1 MVSGS
6 DHYRIYGYSM
16 STQVTL
22 RFAPSPT
29 GMLHVGNAR
38 VALINWLFARSQG
51 GQFILRYD
59 DTDTERSKVEYAQAI
74 ACDLAWLGVTWD
86 RDARQSDRLVQYE
99 QAATLLRQAGRLYAC
114 YETPE
119 ELDTKRKLQ
128 LARHKPPVYDRSAL
142 KLTAEDKAK
151 LEAEGRRPH
160 WRFLLEHE
168 DVHWDDLVRGD
179 SHAHAA
185 SLSDPVLIRADGS
198 FLYTLPSVVDDIDM
212 GVTHVVRGEDHV
224 TNTAP
229 QIQLFKAL
237 NATPPTFAHLAL
249 LTGADGQGL
258 SKRLGSA
265 SLADMRVDGIEPL
278 ALASLLSRMGTSQA
292 VELAADMA
300 ELAAEFT
307 FERISRA
314 SPRFD
319 PRELDHLNSRRLHGL
334 AWADVA
340 DRLGAAGIV
349 GATEAF
355 WEAVKGNLTRLEQ
368 AKDWWD
374 VVSGPCATVIEDAG
388 FAAQALAVLPAE
400 PWDVNTWGQ
409 WTNAVKEATGAK
421 GKALFHPLRLALT
434 GRENGPELKNLLP
447 LIGRTKAAA
456 RLGGQVA

>member
-1 MVSGS
+1 
-6 DHYRIYGYSM
+6 M
-16 STQVTL
+16 STPPVTL

-51 GQFILRYD
+51 GRFILRYD
-59 DTDTERSKVEYAQAI
+59 DTDTERSKPEYAQAI
-74 ACDLAWLGVTWD
+74 ARDLTWLGATWD
-86 RDARQSDRLVQYE
+86 MDARQSDRLTQYE
-99 QAATLLRQAGRLYAC
+99 QAAAKLRQAGRLYAC

-142 KLTAEDKAK
+142 KLTDEDRAK
-151 LEAEGRRPH
+151 LEAEGRKPH
-160 WRFLLEHE
+160 WRFLLDHE
-168 DVHWDDLVRGD
+168 DVHWDDAVRGD
-179 SHAHAA
+179 SHAQAA
-185 SLSDPVLIRADGS
+185 SLSDPVMIRADGS

-237 NATPPTFAHLAL
+237 GAVPPTFAHLAL

-265 SLADMRVDGIEPL
+265 SLADLRQDGIEPL

-292 VELAADMA
+292 VELAADMD
-300 ELAAEFT
+300 ELAREFT

-319 PRELDHLNSRRLHGL
+319 PRELDHLNSRRLHTLEWAEAETRL
-334 AWADVA
+334 AELGIAD
-340 DRLGAAGIV
+340 AGP
-349 GATEAF
+349 AF
-355 WEAVKGNLTRLEQ
+355 WDAVKGNLTRFAEV
-368 AKDWWD
+368 KDWWQ
-374 VVSGPCATVIEDAG
+374 VVSGPCDVIIEDAA
-388 FAAQALAVLPAE
+388 FIARALALLPPE
-400 PWDVNTWGQ
+400 PWDVSTWSA
-409 WTNAVKEATGAK
+409 WTALVKESTGAK

-434 GRENGPELKNLLP
+434 GRENGPELKALLP
-447 LIGRTKAAA
+447 LIGRAKAVA
-456 RLGGQVA
+456 RLSGQSE

>member
-1 MVSGS
+1 
-6 DHYRIYGYSM
+6 
-16 STQVTL
+16 
-22 RFAPSPT
+22 
-29 GMLHVGNAR
+29 VGNAR

-51 GQFILRYD
+51 GRFILRYD
-59 DTDTERSKVEYAQAI
+59 DTDLERSKVEYAEAI
-74 ACDLAWLGVTWD
+74 GRDLAWLGVTWD
-86 RDARQSDRLVQYE
+86 MSARQSDRLSQYE
-99 QAATLLRQAGRLYAC
+99 AAADALKKAGRLYAC

-142 KLTAEDKAK
+142 KLTDEDKAK
-151 LEAEGRRPH
+151 FEAEGRRPH
-160 WRFLLEHE
+160 WRFLLDHE
-168 DVHWDDLVRGD
+168 DVSWDDLVRGH

-237 NATPPTFAHLAL
+237 GAVPPIFAHLAL
-249 LTGADGQGL
+249 LTGADGEGL

-265 SLADMRVDGIEPL
+265 SLSDMKEDGIEPL

-300 ELAAEFT
+300 ELSQEFT

-319 PRELDHLNSRRLHGL
+319 PRELDHLNAKRLHGL
-334 AWADVA
+334 AWEEAQG
-340 DRLGAAGIV
+340 RLSALGITTV
-349 GATEAF
+349 TPAF
-355 WEAVKGNLTRLEQ
+355 WDAVKGNLTRFSQVQE
-368 AKDWWD
+368 WWQ
-374 VVSGPCATVIEDAG
+374 VVNGPCAGVIEDAG
-388 FAAQALAVLPAE
+388 FIAQALPLLPSE
-400 PWDVNTWGQ
+400 PWTIDTWSQ

-421 GKALFHPLRLALT
+421 GKGLFHPLRLALT

-447 LIGRTKAAA
+447 LMGREKVVA
-456 RLGGQVA
+456 RLSGKSA

>member
-1 MVSGS
+1 
-6 DHYRIYGYSM
+6 M
-16 STQVTL
+16 SKNVTL

-51 GQFILRYD
+51 GHFILRYD
-59 DTDTERSKVEYAQAI
+59 DTDTERSKPEFAQAI
-74 ACDLAWLGVTWD
+74 ARDLQWLGATWD
-86 RDARQSDRLVQYE
+86 SDARQSDRLEQYE
-99 QAATLLRQAGRLYAC
+99 QAAAKLRAAGRLYPC

-119 ELDTKRKLQ
+119 ELETKRKLQ

-142 KLTAEDKAK
+142 KLTDADKAA

-160 WRFLLEHE
+160 WRFLLDHE
-168 DVHWDDLVRGD
+168 DVRWDDLVRGD

-185 SLSDPVLIRADGS
+185 SLSDPVMIRADGS

-237 NATPPTFAHLAL
+237 GAVPPTFAHLAL

-265 SLADMRVDGIEPL
+265 SLSDLRDEGIEPL

-300 ELAAEFT
+300 ELAQEFT

-319 PRELDHLNSRRLHGL
+319 PRELDHLNAKRLHGL
-334 AWADVA
+334 DWTEASA
-340 DRLGAAGIV
+340 RLAASGISGASP
-349 GATEAF
+349 AF
-355 WEAVKGNLTRLEQ
+355 WEAIRGNLTRFAQ
-368 AKDWWD
+368 AQDWWQ
-374 VVSGPCATVIEDAG
+374 VVTGPCAPVIEDAG
-388 FAAQALAVLPAE
+388 FAAQALAVLPPE
-400 PWDVNTWGQ
+400 PWDQETWGK
-409 WTNAVKEATGAK
+409 WTALVKEATGAK
-421 GKALFHPLRLALT
+421 GKGLFHPLRLALT

-447 LIGRTKAAA
+447 LIGREKTVA
-456 RLGGQVA
+456 RLSGTSA